1 MDRFMS
7 VAEKAEEGLARAS
20 AATTD
25 AVVYLRRR
33 TEAVLRAAADY
44 VGPRQAGEKSSE

>member
-25 AVVYLRRR
+25 AVAYLRRR
-33 TEAVLRAAADY
+33 TEALLRAAADY
-44 VGPRQAGEKSSE
+44 IGPRQAGEKASE